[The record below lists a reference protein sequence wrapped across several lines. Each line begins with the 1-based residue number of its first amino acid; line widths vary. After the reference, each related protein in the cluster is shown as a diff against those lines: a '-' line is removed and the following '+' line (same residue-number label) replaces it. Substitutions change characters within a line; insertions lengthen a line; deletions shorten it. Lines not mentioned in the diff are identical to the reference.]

1 MSGWTHQ
8 VTEDGKPYWFNH
20 VTNQSSWA
28 DPNSDPTAVVHTHT
42 DEVGDS
48 GHASSGWVDE
58 GAVVERSGGG
68 GSIELV
74 ARGGAASKL
83 GDMEDDADGETVRAV
98 NFSSIARRSIIGGRG
113 APGAATAMEAHS
125 VEINRV
131 LVSIHFKQEMKG
143 SRDDRMRG
151 RLFLIEINQSFH
163 QAKMKLFRMQSIIL
177 SIIMMVLVFPV
188 AVYYLVSDYWFPAD
202 DPHFCLGY
210 ATLSDKCASG
220 VKIPQLVIFLLIAF
234 VALPGLCI
242 AYVVVATGFFG
253 REELYL
259 EKMQRSAIG
268 RTLSICW
275 LLALT
280 ACMLAITFLST
291 GGWGLLTLFYI
302 ATCVCRPAPVVVV
315 CVCVGGGG
323 CAGPARPPPCRC
335 HLLPPPPPLQPCLA
349 TVLTPLRPPLPTAA
363 TPSFLSQSST
373 YTTTRSSRSS
383 RTPR

>member
-1 MSGWTHQ
+1 MSAWTQ
-8 VTEDGKPYWFNH
+8 QSTEDGKVYWFNH
-20 VTNQSSWA
+20 ETNQSSWA
-28 DPNSDPTAVVHTHT
+28 DPNSDPSAVVHTHA

-68 GSIELV
+68 GSIELM
-74 ARGGAASKL
+74 ARGRAASKL
-83 GDMEDDADGETVRAV
+83 GDVEDDADGETVRAV

-177 SIIMMVLVFPV
+177 CIIMMVLVFPV

-210 ATLSDKCASG
+210 ATLPAKCAG
-220 VKIPQLVIFLLIAF
+220 GIKIAQLVTFLLIAF

-242 AYVVVATGFFG
+242 IYVVVATGFFG
-253 REELYL
+253 KEELYL
-259 EKMQRSAIG
+259 EKTQKSALG

-275 LLALT
+275 ILALT
-280 ACMLAITFLST
+280 ACMLCITFLST

-302 ATCVCRPAPVVVV
+302 ATCVCV
-315 CVCVGGGG
+315 
-323 CAGPARPPPCRC
+323 
-335 HLLPPPPPLQPCLA
+335 
-349 TVLTPLRPPLPTAA
+349 
-363 TPSFLSQSST
+363 S
-373 YTTTRSSRSS
+373 TTTATTLLCRVA
-383 RTPR
+383 